1 MRSLLLVAA
10 LTASLVGCS
19 NAVQSF
25 IVAPQ
30 VLATQSNQLANVSF
44 TFSVQDNRPS
54 TATLVMRDG
63 DTVKNYPASND
74 VMGQIQN
81 TLTEAFKKQGASV
94 TSADSVTV
102 TLQVNQLQANAEIKL
117 ANHTVRNSV
126 EVTLLIEKNGA
137 SFNRSFSGSGSFT
150 QPLKLDTAMAERE
163 LRVLTE
169 QVLNDVMRDASWQNF
184 LRN

>member
-54 TATLVMRDG
+54 TASLVMRDG

-81 TLTEAFKKQGASV
+81 TLTEAFKKQGANV
-94 TSADSVTV
+94 TSSDPVTV

>member
-10 LTASLVGCS
+10 LSASLVGCS

-30 VLATQSNQLANVSF
+30 VLASQSNQLANVSF
-44 TFSVQDNRPS
+44 AFSVQDNRAS
-54 TATLVMRDG
+54 NATLVMRDG
-63 DTVKNYPASND
+63 DSVKNYPATND
-74 VMGQIQN
+74 VIGQIQN
-81 TLTEAFKKQGASV
+81 TLTAAFKKHGATV
-94 TSADSVTV
+94 SANEQVTV
-102 TLQVNQLQANAEIKL
+102 TLQINQLEANAEIKL

-137 SFNRSFSGSGSFT
+137 SFNKSFSGAGSFT

-169 QVLNDVMRDASWQNF
+169 QVLNDLMRDQSWQNF
-184 LRN
+184 VRN